1 MERRISS
8 YKGCLLGLAAG
19 DGLGHGPERINGYLP
34 VSAYTQMAAYGC
46 NGLMLG
52 LTRGQLT
59 GTMAPPVRYIALALE
74 EWADRQR
81 WREGKVRC
89 WISRSDR
96 LDYRRC
102 PEPEILDVLASGNLG
117 TMEDHA
123 SALSGPGALMTALA
137 AGLFYDPERLPRRE
151 IHRLGAE
158 SAALTHGDPE
168 AFLSGAAL
176 AHIISRILFD
186 GEVDLE
192 RLSREAGTMLL
203 RRFGREYHDAVRRI
217 RENLKKTRALA
228 QTADR
233 TEAISRLNGGKA
245 HEVLATALY
254 LCLTGSDDLQG
265 TVGTAAAVSPGCG
278 AVTGAI
284 LGAIRGEKSIPGIWL
299 EQIECAGV
307 LRELAEDM
315 FRGCPMMKD
324 SRIFD
329 IEWDEKYNTVQ
340 LSCALHKK

>member
-1 MERRISS
+1 
-8 YKGCLLGLAAG
+8 
-19 DGLGHGPERINGYLP
+19 
-34 VSAYTQMAAYGC
+34 
-46 NGLMLG
+46 
-52 LTRGQLT
+52 
-59 GTMAPPVRYIALALE
+59 
-74 EWADRQR
+74 
-81 WREGKVRC
+81 
-89 WISRSDR
+89 
-96 LDYRRC
+96 
-102 PEPEILDVLASGNLG
+102 
-117 TMEDHA
+117 
-123 SALSGPGALMTALA
+123 MTALA

-203 RRFGREYHDAVRRI
+203 RRFGREYYDTVRRI

-284 LGAIRGEKSIPGIWL
+284 LGARYGEKALPEFYMECL
-299 EQIECAGV
+299 EPVE
-307 LRELAEDM
+307 LLKELADDLYH
-315 FRGCPMMKD
+315 GCTMEKGNKLYD
-324 SRIFD
+324 LD
-329 IEWDEKYNTVQ
+329 WDRKY
-340 LSCALHKK
+340 LHGGR